1 MRVGQFTGAELLSQ
15 YRTQRDELLS
25 SARAGKTAG
34 LDARLQSLSETLRAE
49 STLDTQAAMA
59 LDDQFDS
66 VRDDGPYAQAVR
78 QRFDAANADFSINS
92 DLRSAFEGLSTQV
105 GIIAGGPG
113 EANTAQRALHE
124 LAVNPNVVGLHFQ
137 AGTLT
142 VNTTAID
149 AGQKAALETWFSV
162 NAALLSAAKQSVK
175 IFELQL
181 AQ

>member
-25 SARAGKTAG
+25 SARSGKMVG
-34 LDARLQSLSETLRAE
+34 LDSKLQSLGENLRAE
-49 STLDTQAAMA
+49 STRDTQAAMA

-66 VRDDGPYAQAVR
+66 VRGDGPYAQSVR
-78 QRFDAANADFSINS
+78 QRFDAASKDYAINS
-92 DLRSAFEGLSTQV
+92 DLRSAFDRLSTQV
-105 GIIAGGPG
+105 GIISGGPG
-113 EANTAQRALHE
+113 EANTAQRALHD
-124 LAVNPNVVGLHFQ
+124 LAVNPNVVGMHFQ

-142 VNTTAID
+142 VSTTEID
-149 AGQKAALETWFSV
+149 ANQKAALETWFSA